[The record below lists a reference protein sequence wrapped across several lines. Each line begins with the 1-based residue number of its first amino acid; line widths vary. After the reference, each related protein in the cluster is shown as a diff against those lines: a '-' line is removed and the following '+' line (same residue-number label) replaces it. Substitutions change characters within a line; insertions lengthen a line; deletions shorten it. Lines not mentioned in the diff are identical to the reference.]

1 MTENMLMEEVEPYDS
16 SEGSEETVG
25 GKKHRRPSKRPRSL
39 RRQKD
44 TKKHGRKKKHR
55 KTNKHKKRAP
65 SKWILHVK
73 KYCKQ
78 TGKNYS
84 QALIDPVCKKL
95 FRN

>member
-16 SEGSEETVG
+16 SEGVEETVG

-44 TKKHGRKKKHR
+44 TKKHGKKKHR